1 MILSECLYT
10 EWWDLDDPSDQGEH
24 EGVGQVF
31 NYLSDL
37 SDKHVH
43 RSCSMTKIH
52 YPVEIQT
59 TQGQR
64 DVQGGQYTKNPHQ
77 IPCHNKPGKAMKPQA
92 PYYWDAQNVTCRDW
106 KLRYCCENLWG
117 EPSLYTTALKLA
129 RVEAKKEGKIN

>member
-1 MILSECLYT
+1 M
-10 EWWDLDDPSDQGEH
+10 DDPSHEGEH

-43 RSCSMTKIH
+43 RSCSMNKIH

-64 DVQGGQYTKNPHQ
+64 EVVGGQYTKKTHEITCRNEPSMASV
-77 IPCHNKPGKAMKPQA
+77 IKPQA
-92 PYYWDAQNVTCRDW
+92 PYFWDSQNITCRDW

-117 EPSLYTTALKLA
+117 EPAPYRVLA
-129 RVEAKKEGKIN
+129 QKAKEGMIINLHLV